1 MKDFIY
7 IPGHAINPAAITHI
21 KYNRDGSVVVMLGAD
36 SLSIDPEHAKVFF
49 DAAPKAPVVT
59 PAGEATALNKAAAA
73 ANARNTVDARNF
85 PAGAAGAPAP
95 LTPAEAPVVVK
106 A

>member
-21 KYNRDGSVVVMLGAD
+21 KYNKDGSVVVMLGAD
-36 SLSIDPEHAKVFF
+36 SLSIGAEHAKVFF
-49 DAAPKAPVVT
+49 DAATKELVVT
-59 PAGEATALNKAAAA
+59 PAGEATAQAAAA